1 MQRRQAILSPNSRN
15 SAAHMAAL
23 GLGSSETQNQNAR
36 KTIAEQSSSSGKF
49 SKQNARLIFLSKQL
63 DEATRIDKKR
73 KRVLKQAE
81 TLDDSEK
88 DAFTFFFSNKSPK
101 KLIDQ
106 IGSDK
111 VAYANDRREK
121 EKAKP

>member
-1 MQRRQAILSPNSRN
+1 M
-15 SAAHMAAL
+15 
-23 GLGSSETQNQNAR
+23 
-36 KTIAEQSSSSGKF
+36 
-49 SKQNARLIFLSKQL
+49 IFLSKQL
-63 DEATRIDKKR
+63 DEATRIDRKR

-101 KLIDQ
+101 KLIDS
-106 IGSDK
+106 IGPDK
-111 VAYANDRREK
+111 VAYASERREK